1 MRLNVRVEFAAD
13 TMVPLEQT
21 ATMVE
26 FADTMVPSI
35 TDSPSHLSSLFP
47 QHTSATNTNTNANTN
62 KNTNTNTTTDTPS
75 HHSRPLYA
83 PLLRWY
89 RYISIQVFTQE
100 DWLYNGMVP
109 V

>member
-35 TDSPSHLSSLFP
+35 TDSPSHLASSSLYA
-47 QHTSATNTNTNANTN
+47 QHTSATNTNT
-62 KNTNTNTTTDTPS
+62 TTTTTTFLS
-75 HHSRPLYA
+75 MHNTV
-83 PLLRWY
+83 LLQRL
-89 RYISIQVFTQE
+89 ISFVF
-100 DWLYNGMVP
+100 
-109 V
+109 

>member
-35 TDSPSHLSSLFP
+35 TDSPSHLASSSLYA
-47 QHTSATNTNTNANTN
+47 QHTSATNTNT
-62 KNTNTNTTTDTPS
+62 TTTTFLS
-75 HHSRPLYA
+75 MHNTV
-83 PLLRWY
+83 LLQRL
-89 RYISIQVFTQE
+89 ISFVF
-100 DWLYNGMVP
+100 
-109 V
+109 